1 MDSTKKEVEDSTPLL
16 QNLVHPV
23 SADAPGNTSLKQP
36 RLIPL
41 LTGTISGKRRGWANL
56 QWVRKRQEY
65 QTSEKEKCNSKQ
77 ERRKRRNWEGLQYV
91 RKSSRE
97 KEHEV
102 VEHETDGLAYRGKPQ
117 LQQLLPFLPLL
128 LVNLRKDS
136 HSIQPP
142 RYIRSSPERNRTNRR
157 AVEVPT
163 WEYRELVLPERPDGR
178 IDW

>member
-23 SADAPGNTSLKQP
+23 SADAP
-36 RLIPL
+36 
-41 LTGTISGKRRGWANL
+41 GKRRGWANL

-77 ERRKRRNWEGLQYV
+77 ERRKRRNWDGLQYV

-102 VEHETDGLAYRGKPQ
+102 VEHEIDGLAYR
-117 LQQLLPFLPLL
+117 
-128 LVNLRKDS
+128 DS

-157 AVEVPT
+157 AVEVPK

-178 IDW
+178 IDCG